1 MVVAA
6 YERGGGVDEGPP
18 PPKKG
23 EKALHYMINFKIQKG
38 IKMYKRCYH
47 DSNVLNNHILEFSRI
62 V

>member
-1 MVVAA
+1 M
-6 YERGGGVDEGPP
+6 RGGGVDEGPP

>member
-1 MVVAA
+1 MG
-6 YERGGGVDEGPP
+6 GGGVTGDI

-23 EKALHYMINFKIQKG
+23 EKALHYMINYKIQKG